1 MIPPVLRVERGR
13 EAQIPASSL
22 ALMVLAKGWP
32 LIVTFEAGA
41 AAVTRFAGIDLVEG
55 GS

>member
-1 MIPPVLRVERGR
+1 LIPPVLRHERGR
-13 EAQIPASSL
+13 EAEILASSL
-22 ALMVLAKGWP
+22 ALMVLAKGWQ

-41 AAVTRFAGIDLVEG
+41 TAVTRLAGIDLFQG